1 MKMPDTPKI
10 SIITCFLNM
19 EQYIQETIESVLK
32 QDYSNWEL
40 LLVDDGSTD
49 KSTGIAKKFASEYPD
64 KIIYCE
70 HEDHSNKGLSASRN
84 YGIKQ
89 AKGEFIVYLD
99 ADDVWLPQNLSNQV
113 SIFEK
118 NKHADVILEASV
130 YLYSWQSEDR
140 KDIVLQIGAEQDRL
154 YTPPQLMLQLYPLA
168 KGSAPCPSGIM
179 VRREVHDEILFEESF
194 RGIYQMYEDQAFLCK
209 IYLYK
214 NVFVSGACNNLYRQ
228 RSASL
233 VSSVHSTGQYNVVRK
248 FYLDFF
254 QNYLHEKKIDNPLV
268 NALLKRALLPYHHPT
283 RYWLFYDLP
292 FKIRGKANRVI
303 GKLFKS
309 KLHG

>member
-1 MKMPDTPKI
+1 MKMSDTPKI

-40 LLVDDGSTD
+40 LLIDDGSTD
-49 KSTGIAKKFASEYPD
+49 KSTGIAKRFAGEYPG

-89 AKGEFIVYLD
+89 AKGEFIAYLD
-99 ADDVWLPQNLSNQV
+99 ADDIWLPQKLSNQV

-118 NKHADVILEASV
+118 NQLADVILEASA
-130 YLYSWQSEDR
+130 YWHSWQSEKL
-140 KDIVLQIGAEQDRL
+140 KDIVVQIGVEQDKL
-154 YTPPQLMLQLYPLA
+154 YTPPKLMLQLYPLS
-168 KGSAPCPSGIM
+168 KGTAPCPSGIM
-179 VRREVHDEILFEESF
+179 VRREVHDDILFEESF

-214 NVFVSGACNNLYRQ
+214 NVFVSSVCNNLYRQ
-228 RSASL
+228 RPASL
-233 VSSVHSTGQYNVVRK
+233 VSSVHSTGKYDVVRK
-248 FYLDFF
+248 FYLEYF
-254 QNYLHEKKIDNPLV
+254 QNYQHEKKIDNPLV
-268 NALLKRALLPYHHPT
+268 NELLTKALLPYYHPT
-283 RYWLFYDLP
+283 RYWFFYDIPL
-292 FKIRGKANRVI
+292 KIKRKATRVI
-303 GKLFKS
+303 GKLFKF
-309 KLHG
+309 